1 MKVFTGGLLT
11 LLQIGLLS
19 AIWLIA
25 EYMVK
30 QFNFPIPANLAGMLI
45 LLLCLFLGV
54 IKASWLRK
62 GATWLLAEM
71 LLFFVPA
78 VVAVVKYQS
87 LMETEGLRIFV
98 VLLISTVLV
107 LGITAAVV
115 DRVYR
120 FELQLSRRKSN
131 RHYQKLTKHTEQ

>member
-1 MKVFTGGLLT
+1 
-11 LLQIGLLS
+11 
-19 AIWLIA
+19 
-25 EYMVK
+25 
-30 QFNFPIPANLAGMLI
+30 
-45 LLLCLFLGV
+45 
-54 IKASWLRK
+54 
-62 GATWLLAEM
+62 
-71 LLFFVPA
+71 
-78 VVAVVKYQS
+78 VVKYQS

-131 RHYQKLTKHTEQ
+131 RHYQKLTKHTEH